1 MKEIKQATL
10 EVFKASRYRILA
22 AAVALIML
30 ALYILLPVA
39 TIPGNDIS
47 LQLSIL
53 QPLGIIAMVLLSASI
68 GLLISMQAYSYK
80 MAKQNAALNAGQ
92 GAATGFTSIVSAIF
106 STASCTGCMAAIF
119 PFLSSG
125 AILFLAERQWY
136 VVGITFALVIFSLYL
151 TSKKVA
157 NGCKSC
163 EVKA

>member
-10 EVFKASRYRILA
+10 EVFKVNKYRILT

-30 ALYILLPVA
+30 ALYILLPVV
-39 TIPGNDIS
+39 TIPGNNIP

-53 QPLGIIAMVLLSASI
+53 EPLGIIVMMLLSASI
-68 GLLISMQAYSYK
+68 GLLVSMQIYSYK
-80 MAKQNAALNAGQ
+80 MAKQKAALNAGQ

-106 STASCTGCMAAIF
+106 STASCTSCMAAIF

-125 AILFLAERQWY
+125 TILFLAERQWY
-136 VVGITFALVIFSLYL
+136 VVGITFALVLISLYI
-151 TSKKVA
+151 TSKNVV

>member
-10 EVFKASRYRILA
+10 EVFKAGRYRVLA
-22 AAVALIML
+22 VAVALIML
-30 ALYILLPVA
+30 ALYMLLPVA

-53 QPLGIIAMVLLSASI
+53 EPLGIIATVLLSASI
-68 GLLISMQAYSYK
+68 GLLISMQVYSYK
-80 MAKQNAALNAGQ
+80 IVKQNAALNAGQ
-92 GAATGFTSIVSAIF
+92 GTATGFTSIVSAIF
-106 STASCTGCMAAIF
+106 STASCTGCIATIF

-125 AILFLAERQWY
+125 VILFLAEQRWY

-151 TSKKVA
+151 TSKKVV

>member
-10 EVFKASRYRILA
+10 EVFKVSKYRVLA
-22 AAVALIML
+22 AAIALAML

-39 TIPGNDIS
+39 TIPGNDIP

-53 QPLGIIAMVLLSASI
+53 EPLGIIAMVLLSASI
-68 GLLISMQAYSYK
+68 GILISMQVYSYK
-80 MAKQNAALNAGQ
+80 MAKHNVALNAGQ
-92 GAATGFTSIVSAIF
+92 GAATGLTSVVSAVF
-106 STASCTGCMAAIF
+106 STASCTGCIAAIF

-136 VVGITFALVIFSLYL
+136 VVGITFVLVIFSLYL

-157 NGCKSC
+157 NDCKSC
-163 EVKA
+163 KVL